1 MATAAMDAS
10 ERGAWLAITRVPGIG
25 AQRTRRLLKHF
36 GDLHSAWTATPGS
49 LVASGLDRRAVDQLI
64 ATRETYDPRRDLDR
78 LETLGATVLTWRDP
92 EYPAP
97 LLATGDAP
105 PVLFVRGR
113 VDALLA
119 PAVAIVGTRRA
130 TGYGREQSERFAT
143 ELVRAGWVVVSGL
156 ARGVDTYAHRGAVA
170 ALSASAGDRPGT
182 VAVVGHGIDTVYPPE
197 NARLAAQIIDCGA
210 LVSDYP
216 LGVGPAADH
225 FPARNRI
232 ISGLSLGT
240 LVIEAPLGS
249 GALITTSYALE
260 QGRQVYALPGPVT
273 SPASEGCHQL
283 IKQGARLVSSAEDI
297 VMDLLPSLATM
308 GRELPFR
315 QGPLPPPGRTVGRQQ
330 PQLAI
335 NFEGRAGDEVSAPDG
350 HASLLIQVLRDASR
364 PMHVDEIARVARISA
379 SEIAGLLMMLELD
392 GWVRDDGSLEYSL
405 ARHPD

>member
-1 MATAAMDAS
+1 MDES
-10 ERGAWLAITRVPGIG
+10 ERGAWLAIIRVPGIG
-25 AQRTRRLLKHF
+25 AQRTRRLLEHF
-36 GDLHSAWTATPGS
+36 GDLHQAWTATAGS

-64 ATRETYDPRRDLDR
+64 AARGAYDPRRDLDR
-78 LETLGATVLTWRDP
+78 LETLGATALTWRDP

-97 LLATGDAP
+97 LLAVVDAP

-113 VDALLA
+113 LDALLA
-119 PAVAIVGTRRA
+119 PSVAIVGTRRA

-143 ELVRAGWVVVSGL
+143 DLVRAGWVVASGL

-170 ALSASAGDRPGT
+170 ALSASGADRPGT
-182 VAVVGHGIDTVYPPE
+182 VAVMGHGIDTVYPPE
-197 NARLAAQIIDCGA
+197 NARLAAQIIECGA

-240 LVIEAPLGS
+240 LVIEAPPGS
-249 GALITTSYALE
+249 GALITTTYAND
-260 QGRQVYALPGPVT
+260 QGRQVYALPGPVS
-273 SPASEGCHQL
+273 SPASEGCHRL
-283 IKQGARLVSSAEDI
+283 IKQGARLVTSAEDI
-297 VMDLLPSLATM
+297 VIDLLPSLAMM
-308 GRELPFR
+308 GRPIPSR
-315 QGPLPPPGRTVGRQQ
+315 QGPLSPTGRTVDRQR

-335 NFEGRAGDEVSAPDG
+335 NFEERDQGEENVSGGPGSAV
-350 HASLLIQVLRDASR
+350 IQVLRDASR
-364 PMHVDEIARVARISA
+364 PMHVDEIARAAQISS